1 MDNIVSYFSAV
12 PVEHR
17 TIFLVGGFTFL
28 FMLETGMPLFNF
40 KYQKKKHTLINL
52 FYTLSSVIINLLGAS
67 LILFAADYNA
77 LHQGGILNFF
87 DMPLWIEV
95 IFVVVSEFLAL

>member
-40 KYQKKKHTLINL
+40 KYQKKKHTFINL

-67 LILFAADYNA
+67 LILFAADYNV
-77 LHQGGILNFF
+77 LHQGGI
-87 DMPLWIEV
+87 
-95 IFVVVSEFLAL
+95 